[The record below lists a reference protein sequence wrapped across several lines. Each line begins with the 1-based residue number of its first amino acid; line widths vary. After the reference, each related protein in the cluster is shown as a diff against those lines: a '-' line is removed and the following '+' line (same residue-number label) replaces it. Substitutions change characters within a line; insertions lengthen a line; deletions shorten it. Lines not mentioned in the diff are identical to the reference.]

1 MNRNVVWLL
10 VIAVVV
16 VGLVVYFGS
25 RVDDDVLDQ
34 KPEDIKEDVKDR
46 TEDLGKDL
54 EDVGERLF
62 DDGKY
67 VGRSDADDR
76 GNYGYIELTIKDG
89 KIKEVDYTE
98 YQAPN
103 EEDPKDED
111 YPYKLVFDAIDKLEE
126 ELVRVQDP
134 DKVDDVAGA
143 TGTSEKFRAAAKNA
157 LEKAR

>member
-25 RVDDDVLDQ
+25 RVDDGVLDQ

-67 VGRSDADDR
+67 VGRSDADD
-76 GNYGYIELTIKDG
+76 
-89 KIKEVDYTE
+89 
-98 YQAPN
+98 
-103 EEDPKDED
+103 
-111 YPYKLVFDAIDKLEE
+111 
-126 ELVRVQDP
+126 
-134 DKVDDVAGA
+134 
-143 TGTSEKFRAAAKNA
+143 
-157 LEKAR
+157 